1 MGSTLKV
8 RVPEKSDLIET
19 IQADLTKRAE
29 TKAKRMLLKEPK
41 RKPTR

>member
-19 IQADLTKRAE
+19 IQADLKKRAE